1 MALSFFL
8 RLLLGHMV
16 GDFILQPYWL
26 VLAKRNGWTGLF
38 IHVGVV
44 TFVTAIL
51 LSVSSIPNWWV
62 WVIVLYLG
70 HLFIDQ
76 FRTFVFI
83 DNSRGKGLLL
93 LILDQITHVLFLVFL
108 AWLATGWTFADLH
121 ALTTTVSNDEQRM
134 IAYLTGWATLIGV
147 VPVLE
152 VEIAVVIL
160 ALQGTS
166 LNHTVKVDLSD
177 RVLGSIERTI
187 AVGLILIGYGLI
199 APLVFLPRLA
209 VMIYQGQAKV
219 NRTPVITKVVVSLLS
234 AIVIGVLLRYIPLP
248 AIF

>member
-93 LILDQITHVLFLVFL
+93 LILDQIVHLLFIVFL
-108 AWLATGWTFADLH
+108 AWLATGWTFSDLRP
-121 ALTTTVSNDEQRM
+121 LITTASNEQRM
-134 IAYLTGWATLIGV
+134 IAYLTGLAILIGV

-187 AVGLILIGYGLI
+187 AAGLILFGYGLI

-209 VMIYQGQAKV
+209 VMIYQGQAEAS
-219 NRTPVITKVVVSLLS
+219 RTTVITKVVVSLVS
-234 AIVIGVLLRYIPLP
+234 AIVVGVLLRYIPLP
-248 AIF
+248 SIF

>member
-1 MALSFFL
+1 
-8 RLLLGHMV
+8 
-16 GDFILQPYWL
+16 
-26 VLAKRNGWTGLF
+26 
-38 IHVGVV
+38 VV

-51 LSVSSIPNWWV
+51 LSVSSIPNWWM

-83 DNSRGKGLLL
+83 DNSGGKGLFL
-93 LILDQITHVLFLVFL
+93 LILDQIAHVLFIVFL
-108 AWLATGWTFADLH
+108 AWLATGWTFSDLH
-121 ALTTTVSNDEQRM
+121 PLITTASTNEQRM
-134 IAYLTGWATLIGV
+134 MAYLTGLAILIGV

-160 ALQGTS
+160 AIQGTN

-187 AVGLILIGYGLI
+187 AVVLILIGYGLI

-209 VMIYQGQAKV
+209 VMIHQGQADV
-219 NRTPVITKVVVSLLS
+219 NRTTVVTKVVVSFVS
-234 AIVIGVLLRYIPLP
+234 ALVIGVLLRYLP
-248 AIF
+248 MPSIF